1 VVALVAALALAAP
14 PKATLTTSS
23 GTVPLTVSSW
33 CWNAKCGAPFAA
45 SKRTALAARGSLVSV
60 QLGFV
65 PRHARV
71 AIAGKQVKVSSS
83 GRAISWPAARGGG
96 LTVHVTS
103 PRGWVTYVGRLKVR

>member
-65 PRHARV
+65 PRPARV

-96 LTVHVTS
+96 LTVHVTI
-103 PRGWVTYVGRLKVR
+103 PRGGVT

>member
-60 QLGFV
+60 QLEFV

-71 AIAGKQVKVSSS
+71 AIAGKQVKVTSS